1 MTTRLRRRRQ
11 PPPADLNITAFM
23 NLMVALV
30 PFLLIMA
37 VFSRLAII
45 ELSLPQASAAAS
57 GEPPLKL
64 EVVIRKDKLV
74 VSDHA
79 GGLTRELPNRDGH
92 YDLDSLSAVLQQLKA
107 GAPDTVEATLLL
119 EPDLTYEQLVQVID
133 AVRTVPVRQDEQ
145 VVQAELFPEISIGD
159 APQPARR
166 S

>member
-11 PPPADLNITAFM
+11 PPPVDLNITAFM

-57 GEPPLKL
+57 NEPPLKL
-64 EVVIRKDKLV
+64 EVVVRKDRLV

-79 GGLTRELPNRDGH
+79 GGLTRELPNRDDH

-107 GAPDTVEATLLL
+107 RAPDTVEATLLL
-119 EPDLTYEQLVQVID
+119 EPDLTYEQLVRVMD
-133 AVRTVPVRQDEQ
+133 TVRTVPVQQDEQ

>member
-11 PPPADLNITAFM
+11 PPPVDLNITAFM

-57 GEPPLKL
+57 DEPPLNL

-79 GGLTRELPNRDGH
+79 GGLMRELPNRDGH

-107 GAPDTVEATLLL
+107 RAPDTVQATLLL
-119 EPDLTYEQLVQVID
+119 EPDLTYEQLVRVID
-133 AVRTVPVRQDEQ
+133 TVRTVPVQQDEQ
-145 VVQAELFPEISIGD
+145 VVEAELFPEISIGD